1 MRTLGDPRGAE
12 SSLIS
17 GKKVGYVR
25 SSEIRS
31 VAPMVLDP
39 EAVVTV
45 VLLGLELLEERK
57 RGDRVV
63 CPTHPRHFHSPR
75 SRAMAFL
82 EPFIDSWQ
90 ALAAAKQFPCRS

>member
-1 MRTLGDPRGAE
+1 
-12 SSLIS
+12 
-17 GKKVGYVR
+17 
-25 SSEIRS
+25 
-31 VAPMVLDP
+31 MVLDP

-45 VLLGLELLEERK
+45 VLLGLELLEKRK

-82 EPFIDSWQ
+82 EPFIDGWQ
-90 ALAAAKQFPCRS
+90 ALAAAKQFPFTDKHRHFPAHRRQAERRFRAVLAFV